1 MERIFKHAR
10 EETKNIRVLIDYQ
23 EIRTYTVFSET
34 VYEAIGKH
42 MPINHLVNSIHVA
55 QVQGEKDSYQE
66 MIVYY
71 QDCLGHNI
79 AVTNDNIIHLLLSK
93 DGSLE
98 SMPDGSIILWN
109 EHTIVS
115 TIDMQQF
122 DFHAELKDL
131 LKNHSIVF
139 ISERYILLRNNTLN
153 KDDVGKFRTAVDLS
167 AGKYP
172 VKIRISN
179 TKETC

>member
-1 MERIFKHAR
+1 MGKIFKHAR

-34 VYEAIGKH
+34 VYEAVGKH
-42 MPINHLVNSIHVA
+42 MPINHLVYSIHVA
-55 QVQGEKDSYQE
+55 QVQSEKDSYQE

-71 QDCLGHNI
+71 QDCLGHYI
-79 AVTNDNIIHLLLSK
+79 AVTNDNVIHLLLSK
-93 DGSLE
+93 DGNLSL
-98 SMPDGSIILWN
+98 MTDGSIILWN

-122 DFHAELKDL
+122 DFHEELKDL
-131 LKNHSIVF
+131 LMDYAILF
-139 ISERYILLRNNTLN
+139 ISERYILLKGDTPNEGDTRN
-153 KDDVGKFRTAVDLS
+153 FRTTVDLS

-172 VKIRISN
+172 VKIHFSN
-179 TKETC
+179 MKETC